1 MSWDLAA
8 QTTTGLDEHD
18 VRAWLEAPENQDSQ
32 AVKWFR
38 TNPEIGMYMAAS
50 VITAERYSEAWR
62 SHFDT
67 QNKRYA
73 EEQEAWQKKAAERR
87 AEEHAAWMVE
97 EEERRRVKAE
107 ADRLARAEK
116 AAQLAARKQ
125 ELARRETNLRHRP
138 GCRYSLACDAI
149 AHEILRYDD
158 GREE

>member
-1 MSWDLAA
+1 MSWDLAS

-18 VRAWLEAPENQDSQ
+18 VRAWLEAPENQDSL
-32 AVKWFR
+32 AVKWFH

-50 VITAERYSEAWR
+50 AITSARYNETWR
-62 SHFDT
+62 DHFDA

-73 EEQEAWQKKAAERR
+73 EEQEAWQKK
-87 AEEHAAWMVE
+87 
-97 EEERRRVKAE
+97 EEERRRLKAE

-116 AAQLAARKQ
+116 AAQMAARKQ

-138 GCRYSLACDAI
+138 GCHYSLAGDAI